1 MALKKI
7 GLIGGMSFEGSAVY
21 YRKIN
26 EAVNRA
32 LGDLNSAEIL
42 LDSVNF
48 QDIVAMQKSG
58 RWNEAGERLAKAA
71 RNLKAGGAD
80 CVMVCAVTMHL
91 VADDVAQATDL
102 PFIHIVD
109 EMAKRLKEAGRSK
122 PLLIATRYTME
133 NGFYPARMKPHG
145 IEVMVPDAEGRTQIH
160 NIIFDELSL
169 GKILDSSRDVLV
181 TLIERAKAQG
191 ADSVIFGCT
200 EICMILETDKLPLR
214 GFDSTAVHA
223 EAAVAFALGNSDSHP
238 GVSVPSKQDK

>member
-26 EAVNRA
+26 EAVSRK
-32 LGDLNSAEIL
+32 LGELNSAEIL

-48 QDIVAMQKSG
+48 QDIVAMQKSN
-58 RWNEAGERLAKAA
+58 RWDDAGARLAQAA
-71 RNLKAGGAD
+71 RNLKAGGAE
-80 CVMVCAVTMHL
+80 CVMICAVTMHL
-91 VADDVAQATDL
+91 VADAVAQATDL

-109 EMAKRLKEAGRSK
+109 EMARRLNAAGRSK

-145 IEVMVPDAEGRTQIH
+145 IEVMVPDASDRACIH
-160 NIIFDELSL
+160 DIIFEELSV
-169 GKILDSSRDVLV
+169 GKVLDSSREVLV
-181 TLIERAKAQG
+181 SIIEKAKARG

-200 EICMILETDKLPLR
+200 EICMILETDKLPLP
-214 GFDSTAVHA
+214 GFDSVAVHVDS
-223 EAAVAFALGNSDSHP
+223 AVDFALGQGAGASL
-238 GVSVPSKQDK
+238 QMQRA